1 MNALAFDTLRFAKRM
16 QEAGLPQAQAEAFS
30 EALAEAV
37 RDSVATRADV
47 EASAS
52 DVRAELNKAA
62 LDLRGELNKAVAE
75 IRVEIREAQ
84 VTLIKW
90 LVPLMIGQAA
100 VTAALVRLL

>member
-16 QEAGLPQAQAEAFS
+16 QEAGLPQAQAEALS

-47 EASAS
+47 EESAAA
-52 DVRAELNKAA
+52 VRADLSAA
-62 LDLRGELNKAVAE
+62 LSKAVGEL
-75 IRVEIREAQ
+75 RVEIRDAQ

>member
-16 QEAGLPQAQAEAFS
+16 QEAGLPQAQAEALS

-37 RDSVATRADV
+37 KDSVATRSDI
-47 EASAS
+47 EASTTAL
-52 DVRAELNKAA
+52 RA
-62 LDLRGELNKAVAE
+62 DLSATLNKAVAE
-75 IRVEIREAQ
+75 LRVEIREAQ